1 MLDLNGKVAVIT
13 GGSSGIGLGIA
24 RSMAKDGAKL
34 VLVGK
39 TPAKIDAAVENVRAL
54 GAEAIGIQCDVTKRD
69 EVEAMAK
76 QVYDVYGR
84 VDVLVNNAGLGAGGK
99 VHQITDGDWDWVMD
113 VNMRAVFLCC
123 SVFVPRMLD
132 QDDPCAIVNMG
143 SEQCFGLASAD
154 FGSMSVYTASK
165 HALLGLSESMR
176 RDYAD
181 TNLSVSIVCPGPV
194 ATDIWNAERNRPAT
208 FGEKRPVNPDGGKMM
223 EELGMDPDVV
233 GDMTVAGLKAGDFY
247 IITHGYIRDMIED
260 RYRETMVAL
269 DKTDA
274 WGG

>member
-1 MLDLNGKVAVIT
+1 MLDLNEKVAVIT

-39 TPAKIDAAVENVRAL
+39 TPEKIDAAVENVRAL
-54 GAEAIGIQCDVTKRD
+54 GAEVIGIQCDVTQRD
-69 EVEAMAK
+69 EVEALAK
-76 QVYDVYGR
+76 QVYDAYGR

-132 QDDPCAIVNMG
+132 QDGPCAIVNMG
-143 SEQCFGLASAD
+143 SEQCFGLANAD
-154 FGSMSVYTASK
+154 FGSMAVYTASK

-176 RDYAD
+176 RDYGD

-194 ATDIWNAERNRPAT
+194 ATDIWNAERNRPAA

-260 RYRETMVAL
+260 RYRETMAAL